1 MQRRLI
7 RMLETLLEPVALRAL
22 ISWPKFSFTSFRM
35 VHELRRQGISAKT
48 VIDVGANVGQFAIA
62 AAMLF
67 PDARIYSF
75 EPHPGCF
82 EHLVKNAAR
91 LPRIKPIQA
100 ALGERAGVAQLRINS
115 HSHSSSLMPL
125 AQAHRQAF
133 PSAVEVQTLG
143 VRQTTLDAVFGAIEL
158 ETPVLLKLDVQG
170 YEAQAVRGGREMLK
184 RVQWMVSEA
193 SLKPMY
199 EGEVLFM
206 GLVRLME
213 DEGFSFSRPVGFLND
228 PQTGEIL
235 QLDALFTR
243 NAIAKEEL

>member
-1 MQRRLI
+1 MERPLI
-7 RMLETLLEPVALRAL
+7 RMLETLCKPVALRAL

-35 VHELRRQGISAKT
+35 VHELRRQGISART

-67 PDARIYSF
+67 PDALIYSF
-75 EPHPGCF
+75 EPHPACF

-91 LPRIKPIQA
+91 LPQIKPIRA
-100 ALGERAGVAQLRINS
+100 ALGQYQGIAQLRINS

-125 AQAHRQAF
+125 APAHRKAF
-133 PSAVEVQTLG
+133 PSAVEVQTVD
-143 VRQTTLDAVFGAIEL
+143 VRQTTLDDAFSAIEL
-158 ETPVLLKLDVQG
+158 EPPVLLKLDVQG
-170 YEAQAVRGGREMLK
+170 CEAQAVRGGREMLK

-199 EGEVLFM
+199 EGEVLFV

-243 NAIAKEEL
+243 NAVAKEKL

>member
-1 MQRRLI
+1 MPRRLI
-7 RMLETLLEPVALRAL
+7 SILETLLEPVALRAL
-22 ISWPKFSFTSFRM
+22 VSWPKFSFTSFRM
-35 VHELRRQGISAKT
+35 VHELRRQGISPRT
-48 VIDVGANVGQFAIA
+48 VIDVGANVGQFAVA

-67 PDARIYSF
+67 PDALIYSF

-82 EHLVKNAAR
+82 EDLVKNAAT
-91 LPRIKPIQA
+91 LPRIKPFRA
-100 ALGERAGVAQLRINS
+100 ALGECAGVAQLRINS

-133 PSAVEVQTLG
+133 PAAVEVQTVG
-143 VRQTTLDAVFGAIEL
+143 VQQTTLDVIFGEVEL

-170 YEAQAVRGGREMLK
+170 CEAQAVRGGREMLK
-184 RVQWMVSEA
+184 RVEWMVSEA

-213 DEGFSFSRPVGFLND
+213 DAGFAFSRPVGFLND

-243 NAIAKEEL
+243 NTVGKEQL